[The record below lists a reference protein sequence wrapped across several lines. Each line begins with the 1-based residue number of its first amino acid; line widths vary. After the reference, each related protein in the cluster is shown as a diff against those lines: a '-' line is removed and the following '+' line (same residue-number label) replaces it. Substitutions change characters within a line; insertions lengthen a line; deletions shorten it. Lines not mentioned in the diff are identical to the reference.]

1 MRVQI
6 ISVIIIYSD
15 AFKNKKPSAN
25 ESHYSLTGQENEAN
39 ELVEFNNLSR
49 ELS

>member
-6 ISVIIIYSD
+6 ISVIKIYSD
-15 AFKNKKPSAN
+15 AFKNKKMSAKW
-25 ESHYSLTGQENEAN
+25 EYYSLKGQENEAN
-39 ELVEFNNLSR
+39 ELVEYNNSSC